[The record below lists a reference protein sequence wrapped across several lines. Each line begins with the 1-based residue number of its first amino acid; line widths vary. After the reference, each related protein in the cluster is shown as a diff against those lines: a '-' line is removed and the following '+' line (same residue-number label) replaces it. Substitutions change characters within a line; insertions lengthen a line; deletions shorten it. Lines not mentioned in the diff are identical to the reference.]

1 MRSFLTALKFLTVF
15 PWPRQM
21 PTTPAEIGRSAPLFP
36 LVGLCLGMIL
46 ALVNQL
52 LAPYLPTKV
61 LSILLITLLILMTR
75 ALHLD
80 GLGDSFDGLGAKG
93 GRDNALQVMG
103 DSRIGTF
110 GLLAVMVVI
119 LFKVGS
125 LEVMGEERYHALL
138 LAPVLGRWAM
148 VGLAC
153 GSPSAR
159 DGLGRIMVEHVKVRH
174 LLLAS
179 GITLVVLVPLAGLTG
194 LGIAL
199 GVSLFTWMSRSY
211 LYFRLGGVTGDTFG
225 AVGELTETLTFVI
238 FASVLFE

>member
-1 MRSFLTALKFLTVF
+1 MSIFLTALKFLTVF

-21 PTTPAEIGRSAPLFP
+21 PTTPAEIGRSAPFFP
-36 LVGLCLGMIL
+36 LVGLCLG
-46 ALVNQL
+46 LVLTLLNQL
-52 LAPYLPTKV
+52 LAPHLPGKI
-61 LSILLITLLILMTR
+61 LSVFLVTLMILMTR

-80 GLGDSFDGLGAKG
+80 GLGDTFDGLGAKG
-93 GRDNALQVMG
+93 GRDKILQVMG

-110 GLLAVMVVI
+110 GLLAVVVVI

-125 LEVMGEERYHALL
+125 LEVLGEKRNQALL

-153 GSPSAR
+153 GSLSAR
-159 DGLGRIMVEHVKVRH
+159 EGMGRIMVEHVKGRH
-174 LLLAS
+174 LLLAT
-179 GITLVVLVPLAGLTG
+179 GLTLVVVLPLAGVTG

-211 LYFRLGGVTGDTFG
+211 LHSRLGGVTGDTFG
-225 AVGELTETLTFVI
+225 AVGEISETFSMVI
-238 FASVLFE
+238 FASI